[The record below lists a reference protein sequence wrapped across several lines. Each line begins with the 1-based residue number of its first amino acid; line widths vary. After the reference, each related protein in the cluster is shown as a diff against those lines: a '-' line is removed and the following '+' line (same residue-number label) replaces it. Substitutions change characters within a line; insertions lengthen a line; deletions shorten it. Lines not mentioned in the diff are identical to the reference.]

1 MIVFAVYAIYV
12 LPGTR
17 ERDAPVAAHLHGPCA
32 LSGAAEFVEIQAGQI
47 HVARAGRRVQAAED
61 QPQPVRVFRLNS
73 RFVPG
78 GEELFESFVPKSL
91 DRHAYQCNLRGYSL
105 QLASHISEVTP

>member
-1 MIVFAVYAIYV
+1 
-12 LPGTR
+12 
-17 ERDAPVAAHLHGPCA
+17 
-32 LSGAAEFVEIQAGQI
+32 
-47 HVARAGRRVQAAED
+47 
-61 QPQPVRVFRLNS
+61 VFRLNS

>member
-1 MIVFAVYAIYV
+1 
-12 LPGTR
+12 
-17 ERDAPVAAHLHGPCA
+17 
-32 LSGAAEFVEIQAGQI
+32 
-47 HVARAGRRVQAAED
+47 
-61 QPQPVRVFRLNS
+61 VFRLNS

-105 QLASHISEVTP
+105 QLASHISPHTSRKLRRERNTKSVESAHVRSFSTHQARSSKADETNSI